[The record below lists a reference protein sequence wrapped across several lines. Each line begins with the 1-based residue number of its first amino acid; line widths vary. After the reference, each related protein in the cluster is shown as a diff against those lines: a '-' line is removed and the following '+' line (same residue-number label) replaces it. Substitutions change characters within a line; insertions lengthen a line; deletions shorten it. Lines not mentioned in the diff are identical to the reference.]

1 MMWQPIVA
9 TYMQGGR
16 TALMGAAREGNTDV
30 VMLLVNRGAN
40 IDAVNNVSSLFR
52 DVKTHN
58 EIRAKGR
65 RERLSNTFTRKR
77 LPTK

>member
-1 MMWQPIVA
+1 
-9 TYMQGGR
+9 
-16 TALMGAAREGNTDV
+16 MGAAREGNTDV